1 MFLKSFVNKLRY
13 LVWASPI
20 VWLALLNGCGSG
32 SVLDPF
38 VPTRIIA
45 FGDAFMDTRSPR
57 FTVNDEIPSVT
68 TAPLTNYSDGN
79 GPLTLNNPSTISY
92 VFQFNPLFY
101 INGYLSTIIN
111 KFAPAVTSTSTSAV
125 DTAINPELTVIER
138 IAADYGFGTAVLPMS
153 TIFAAN
159 SNWTVPSA
167 TGVYSFAEGNA
178 LVTDQAGTPSGAQQN
193 YAAGA
198 YTGSLSPA
206 RSIQSQINMYL
217 RDNGGSFSANDLIIV
232 NGGTADILWSTLGA
246 GAPSVT
252 AAATNLVSQ
261 VNNVLGHGAKH
272 VVVFGPPN
280 LGRSPFATANSI
292 APALTNASLTLSSGG
307 CNDFN
312 CALELGIQRL
322 VGTVSQNPVLYIDI
336 SSQSSNI
343 TGTVH
348 SGTSNTFAV
357 YTDPLYGAP
366 ALSYPGENVDTTMR
380 DPSAASG
387 ATDANYYCNQTN
399 IGVPNPFY
407 ITSPPIGTASITG
420 VSPTLTPAAGKYCY
434 ANPKTPTTPFA
445 RAQNYTAPLDYRSYA
460 YADPIYFTPSVNR
473 MLGDWILSKLR
484 LASWR

>member
-32 SVLDPF
+32 TVLDPF

-45 FGDAFMDTRSPR
+45 FGDAFMDTRNPR
-57 FTVNDEIPSVT
+57 FTVNDEIPSVA
-68 TAPLTNYSDGN
+68 TAPLTNYSDSN
-79 GPLTLNNPSTISY
+79 GPLNNSSTISY

-101 INGYLSTIIN
+101 INGYLTTIIN
-111 KFAPAVTSTSTSAV
+111 KFAPAVTSTTTSGV

-153 TIFAAN
+153 TIFTAN
-159 SNWTVPSA
+159 NNWTVPST

-178 LVTDQAGTPSGAQQN
+178 LVTDQTGTASGAQQS

-198 YTGSLSPA
+198 YTGSSSPA

-232 NGGTADILWSTLGA
+232 NGGTADILWSTLGN
-246 GAPSVT
+246 GAPSVRT
-252 AAATNLVSQ
+252 AAASLVSQ
-261 VNNVLGHGAKH
+261 VNNILSHGAKH
-272 VVVFGPPN
+272 IVVFGPPN
-280 LGRSPFATANSI
+280 LGRSPFATATGNVSTL
-292 APALTNASLTLSSGG
+292 ADASLTLSSGG
-307 CNDFN
+307 CHDSNSDFN
-312 CALELGIQRL
+312 CTLELGLQRL

-366 ALSYPGENVDTTMR
+366 ALSYPGESADTTMM
-380 DPSAASG
+380 DPSAG
-387 ATDANYYCNQTN
+387 PNVHDANYYCNHAN
-399 IGVPNPFY
+399 INTTFPFY
-407 ITSPPIGTASITG
+407 ITSIANGTSLSG
-420 VSPTLTPAAGKYCY
+420 QSPNLSVTSGSYCY
-434 ANPKTPTTPFA
+434 ANPKG
-445 RAQNYTAPLDYRSYA
+445 LDYRSYA

>member
-32 SVLDPF
+32 TVLDPF

-45 FGDAFMDTRSPR
+45 FGDAFMDTRNPR
-57 FTVNDEIPSVT
+57 FTVNDEIPSVA
-68 TAPLTNYSDGN
+68 TAPLTNYSDRQ
-79 GPLTLNNPSTISY
+79 GPLNNSSTISY

-101 INGYLSTIIN
+101 INGYLTTIIN
-111 KFAPAVTSTSTSAV
+111 KFAPAVTSTTTSGV

-153 TIFAAN
+153 TIFTAN
-159 SNWTVPSA
+159 NNWTVPST

-178 LVTDQAGTPSGAQQN
+178 LVTDQTGTASGAQQS

-198 YTGSLSPA
+198 YTGSSSPA

-252 AAATNLVSQ
+252 TAATNLVAQ

-272 VVVFGPPN
+272 VVVYGPPN
-280 LGRSPFATANSI
+280 LGRSPFATAQSI
-292 APALTNASLTLSSGG
+292 ASTLTNASLTLSSGG

-366 ALSYPGENVDTTMR
+366 ALSYPGENVDTTMM
-380 DPSAASG
+380 DPSGALG
-387 ATDANYYCNQTN
+387 ATDSNYYCNQTN
-399 IGVPNPFY
+399 IGATNPFY
-407 ITSPPIGTASITG
+407 ITSPSPSGTASITG
-420 VSPTLTPAAGKYCY
+420 NSPNLTLAAGKYCY
-434 ANPKTPTTPFA
+434 ANPKTPTTRYA
-445 RAQNYTAPLDYRSYA
+445 AAYTAPLDYRSYA

>member
-68 TAPLTNYSDGN
+68 TAPLTNYSDRL
-79 GPLTLNNPSTISY
+79 GPLNNSSTISY

-111 KFAPAVTSTSTSAV
+111 QFAPAVTSTSTSAV

-159 SNWTVPSA
+159 HNWSVPSD

-178 LVTDQAGTPSGAQQN
+178 LVTDQAGTASGDQQS

-399 IGVPNPFY
+399 IGVSNPFF
-407 ITSPPIGTASITG
+407 ITSTPTHSFTG
-420 VSPTLTPAAGKYCY
+420 VSPTLTPAAGYCY
-434 ANPKTPTTPFA
+434 ANPKT
-445 RAQNYTAPLDYRSYA
+445 PLDYRSYA
-460 YADPIYFTPSVNR
+460 YADAIYFTPSVNR

>member
-32 SVLDPF
+32 TVLDPF

-45 FGDAFMDTRSPR
+45 FGDAFMDTRNPR
-57 FTVNDEIPSVT
+57 FTVNDEIPSVA
-68 TAPLTNYSDGN
+68 TAPLTNYSDSN
-79 GPLTLNNPSTISY
+79 GPLNNSSTISY

-101 INGYLSTIIN
+101 INGYLTTIIN
-111 KFAPAVTSTSTSAV
+111 KFAPAVTSTTTSGV

-138 IAADYGFGTAVLPMS
+138 IAADYGFGTAVVPMS

-159 SNWTVPSA
+159 TNTTKWAVPSA
-167 TGVYSFAEGNA
+167 SGVYSFAEGNA
-178 LVTDQAGTPSGAQQN
+178 LVTDKIDQNGNIVTASGDQQS
-193 YAAGA
+193 YVAGA
-198 YTGSLSPA
+198 YTGSSSPA

-232 NGGTADILWSTLGA
+232 NGGTADILWSTLGN
-246 GAPSVT
+246 GAPSVRT
-252 AAATNLVSQ
+252 AAANLVSQ
-261 VNNVLGHGAKH
+261 VNNILSHGAKH
-272 VVVFGPPN
+272 IVVFGPPN
-280 LGRSPFATANSI
+280 LGRSPFATAQIPSI
-292 APALTNASLTLSSGG
+292 APTLTNASLTLSSGP
-307 CNDFN
+307 CHDSNSDFN
-312 CALELGIQRL
+312 CTLELGLQRL
-322 VGTVSQNPVLYIDI
+322 VGTVSQNPVLFIDI

-366 ALSYPGENVDTTMR
+366 ALSYPGESADTTMM
-380 DPSAASG
+380 DPSAG
-387 ATDANYYCNQTN
+387 LNVHDANYYCNHAN
-399 IGVPNPFY
+399 INTTFPFY
-407 ITSPPIGTASITG
+407 ITSIANGTSLSG
-420 VSPTLTPAAGKYCY
+420 QSPNLSVTSGSYCY
-434 ANPKTPTTPFA
+434 ANPKG
-445 RAQNYTAPLDYRSYA
+445 LDYRSYA